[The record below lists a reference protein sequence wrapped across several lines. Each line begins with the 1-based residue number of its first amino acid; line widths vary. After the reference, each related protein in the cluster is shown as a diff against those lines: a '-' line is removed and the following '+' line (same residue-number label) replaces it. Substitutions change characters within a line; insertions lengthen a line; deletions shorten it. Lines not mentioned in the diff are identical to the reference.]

1 MNANDNEQ
9 VQTPATESAPAT
21 KPAKAKKAPAK
32 KAPAKKAKTAVKK
45 SAAKAEKKGK
55 KAKVK
60 TGEGVPK
67 GPAALKEY
75 APKYTKDSEH
85 KTVSGNVSVHC
96 GDAVAKKFLGKSLDE
111 IYPIVAKATE
121 ENEKDLRKK
130 YAHLNV
136 GMQRMNLGNKL
147 RGVLN
152 AK

>member
-1 MNANDNEQ
+1 MNANDENVIEQ
-9 VQTPATESAPAT
+9 APAT
-21 KPAKAKKAPAK
+21 DSKPAKAKP
-32 KAPAKKAKTAVKK
+32 KAKTAIKK
-45 SAAKAEKKGK
+45 SATKAEKKGK
-55 KAKVK
+55 TAKKSKAR
-60 TGEGVPK
+60 GDGVPK

-75 APKYTKDSEH
+75 APNYTKDSEH
-85 KTVSGNVSVHC
+85 KTASGNVSVHC
-96 GDAVAKKFLGKSLDE
+96 GDAVAKKFLGKTLDE
-111 IYPIVAKATE
+111 IYPIVAKAAE

>member
-1 MNANDNEQ
+1 MNANDENVIEQ
-9 VQTPATESAPAT
+9 APAIDS
-21 KPAKAKKAPAK
+21 KPAKAKKAKP
-32 KAPAKKAKTAVKK
+32 KAKTAVKK

-55 KAKVK
+55 TAKKAK
-60 TGEGVPK
+60 GDGIPK

-75 APKYTKDSEH
+75 APNYTKDSEH